1 MAQKISHRRV
11 PRPFLKWV
19 GGKTQLL
26 PKLLE
31 RMPAKFGVY
40 HEPFV
45 GGGALFL
52 EVQPGEAHL
61 SDTNAELMNCY
72 QVLRRDLPR
81 LIELLKQ
88 YPYEKRFYYRM
99 RAKSPE
105 DLEPVERAARTI
117 YLNKTGFNGL
127 YRVNSK
133 GGFNV
138 PFGRYTNPIICDET
152 NLRAVAARLRGVK
165 LHLEDFAKVLD
176 RAKKGDFVYFDPPY
190 YPLSVTAHFT
200 DYTKDGFGHAE
211 QVRLAETFD
220 ALHERG
226 VFVML
231 SNSDHPCIHEL
242 YDGKGYVMEKVLV
255 PRSVNSKPSA
265 RGKITEVLIRN
276 YKKIRGERG

>member
-1 MAQKISHRRV
+1 MAQKISPRRV

-31 RMPAKFGVY
+31 CLPSKFGVY

-72 QVLRRDLPR
+72 QVLRRDLSR

-117 YLNKTGFNGL
+117 YLNKTGYNGL
-127 YRVNSK
+127 YRVNSR

-138 PFGRYTNPIICDET
+138 PFGRYTDPIICDER

-176 RAKKGDFVYFDPPY
+176 RAKKDDFVYFDPPY

-220 ALHERG
+220 ALHKRG

-242 YDGKGYVMEKVLV
+242 YDGKGYVIDKVLV
-255 PRSVNSKPSA
+255 PRAVNSKASA

-276 YKKIRGERG
+276 YNKIRGERG